1 MGVTMRANKRTLL
14 AGCFALLVAA
24 SLMTCSKTYAYKENA
39 VPEPVALSQ
48 RLKTLFKETKLV
60 CFGRYALT
68 VPKEAQ
74 VVWGHVSF
82 PSKIYIF
89 KGDQNAIKELVDK
102 DIAKL
107 KYDDKDADIT
117 YNNRGPIEGSWQIRY
132 YDSKAAKELNLYL
145 FNTYI
150 NKSDL
155 IFFWR
160 DGVDPGA
167 GQSEEQA
174 VALATSRAKSL
185 RLRTEDDI
193 PSDEGYCIEHGFM
206 ASSFYGDQEM
216 VNVGIHLPS
225 LPDVTFSVS
234 SNKDAYAD
242 YSKEEF
248 ARMKVEELSL
258 LARIHAAQ
266 KEQGTLYP
274 LRTLLREG
282 KRDVQHW
289 HGEESL
295 IRRTDGVHDF
305 EWGFVGTPKDVANPS
320 EFLVNLYTKVEHN
333 TVGAAKA
340 TSLSDDEAVALWDKL
355 LSGLKFRVKVP
366 GAPEGSYYISPGK
379 TGSVAKRQ

>member
-1 MGVTMRANKRTLL
+1 MGVTMRANKRTVL
-14 AGCFALLVAA
+14 AGCCALLVAA
-24 SLMTCSKTYAYKENA
+24 SLMTCSKTYAYKENG
-39 VPEPVALSQ
+39 VPEPVALSP
-48 RLKTLFKETKLV
+48 RLKNLFKETKLV

-74 VVWGHVSF
+74 LVWGNFSF

-107 KYDDKDADIT
+107 KYDDKTADIT
-117 YNNRGPIEGSWQIRY
+117 YNDRGPIEGSWQMRY
-132 YDSKAAKELNLYL
+132 YEDKFAKEFNLHF
-145 FNTYI
+145 FNTYV
-150 NKSDL
+150 NKGDL
-155 IFFWR
+155 IFLL
-160 DGVDPGA
+160 GGA
-167 GQSEEQA
+167 IEDGQSEEQA
-174 VALATSRAKSL
+174 LAMETSRAKSL
-185 RLRTEDDI
+185 RLRTEDDV

-225 LPDVTFSVS
+225 LPDVTFSIS

-248 ARMKVEELSL
+248 ARMKGEELSL
-258 LARIHAAQ
+258 LARIHGAQ
-266 KEQGTLYP
+266 KEQGILYP

-295 IRRTDGVHDF
+295 IRRTDAVHDF

-340 TSLSDDEAVALWDKL
+340 SSLSDDEAVALWDQL

-366 GAPEGSYYISPGK
+366 GAPEGSYYLPGK
-379 TGSVAKRQ
+379 KTLKNN